1 MYKYLLEHERWIMGL
16 LKSEEDRDWRT
27 VRDYHMA
34 QIGFMQ
40 HERLI
45 HLVVT
50 LAFAFILLASIVVT
64 MIYPVWQLLLIDII
78 LTITETIYIIHYY
91 RLENGV
97 QRWYR
102 IYQQICSRITD
113 Q

>member
-1 MYKYLLEHERWIMGL
+1 MYKYLLEHERRIMGL
-16 LKSEEDRDWRT
+16 LKSEEDGDWCA

-34 QIGFMQ
+34 LIGFMQ
-40 HERLI
+40 HERLV
-45 HLVVT
+45 HLIVT
-50 LAFAFILLASIVVT
+50 LFFALLLLASVALTV
-64 MIYPVWQLLLIDII
+64 IYPVWQLLLIDII
-78 LTITETIYIIHYY
+78 LAATETIYIFHYY

-102 IYQQICSRITD
+102 IYQQICSRVMK

>member
-1 MYKYLLEHERWIMGL
+1 MYKYLLEHERWITGL
-16 LKSEEDRDWRT
+16 LKSEEDRDWFT

-40 HERLI
+40 HERFVHLI
-45 HLVVT
+45 VT
-50 LAFAFILLASIVVT
+50 LVFALILLASIAATV
-64 MIYPVWQLLLIDII
+64 IYPVWQLLLIDTI
-78 LTITETIYIIHYY
+78 LTVVETIYIIHYY

-102 IYQQICSRITD
+102 IYQQICSRIT
-113 Q
+113 

>member
-16 LKSEEDRDWRT
+16 LKSGEDRNWCGI
-27 VRDYHMA
+27 RDYHMA
-34 QIGFMQ
+34 QISFMQ
-40 HERLI
+40 HERLV
-45 HLVVT
+45 HLIVT
-50 LAFAFILLASIVVT
+50 LVFGLILTASIAVT
-64 MIYPVWQLLLIDII
+64 VIYPVWQLLLIDTI
-78 LTITETIYIIHYY
+78 LTVTETFYIIHYY

-102 IYQQICSRITD
+102 IYQQICSRISN